1 MKLKFLILITIF
13 FNIKLFA
20 QTTSPF
26 TSVTGIGELNDLGY
40 SNNVAMGGVGI
51 SNGSVWHLN
60 NQNPAALTSN
70 IFTTFE
76 MGASSDL
83 REVSNNKITDLNGSA
98 NLNYIGFGVPIVKG
112 GKWISSFGFN
122 PFSSVNY
129 ILYNEE
135 VLENTSAVA
144 RYRYEGE
151 GGLTQ
156 AYWSNGI
163 KVSKNLSIGL
173 KGSYIFG
180 NVKNETS
187 VILTNEEKFYTTH
200 YESSTYNDYNLTSGL
215 FYKKELAEEKFLKIG
230 FVYDLKS
237 SLNADRFSRLERRLV
252 NTTNIV
258 PIDTLI
264 NHEIQ
269 KFSIPKSYGIGF
281 SYEKLDKFSVGIEV
295 KIQSWDNRS
304 GFEDNYDKVAY
315 KNFFK
320 ISSGIEFIPDAQ
332 NVDKYLKRSTYR
344 FGIFFKKSPYLIN
357 NNQINNFGL
366 NLGLSLPVGSLS
378 RINAAVEMGIR
389 GSVDKTFVRERYF
402 KFVLGSSINNIWF
415 IKRKFD

>member
-83 REVSNNKITDLNGSA
+83 RQVSNNKITDLNGSA
-98 NLNYIGFGVPIVKG
+98 NLNYIGFGVPIVKS

-163 KVSKNLSIGL
+163 KVSKNLLLMIICT
-173 KGSYIFG
+173 K
-180 NVKNETS
+180 
-187 VILTNEEKFYTTH
+187 
-200 YESSTYNDYNLTSGL
+200 
-215 FYKKELAEEKFLKIG
+215 
-230 FVYDLKS
+230 
-237 SLNADRFSRLERRLV
+237 
-252 NTTNIV
+252 
-258 PIDTLI
+258 
-264 NHEIQ
+264 
-269 KFSIPKSYGIGF
+269 
-281 SYEKLDKFSVGIEV
+281 
-295 KIQSWDNRS
+295 
-304 GFEDNYDKVAY
+304 
-315 KNFFK
+315 
-320 ISSGIEFIPDAQ
+320 
-332 NVDKYLKRSTYR
+332 
-344 FGIFFKKSPYLIN
+344 
-357 NNQINNFGL
+357 
-366 NLGLSLPVGSLS
+366 
-378 RINAAVEMGIR
+378 
-389 GSVDKTFVRERYF
+389 
-402 KFVLGSSINNIWF
+402 
-415 IKRKFD
+415 